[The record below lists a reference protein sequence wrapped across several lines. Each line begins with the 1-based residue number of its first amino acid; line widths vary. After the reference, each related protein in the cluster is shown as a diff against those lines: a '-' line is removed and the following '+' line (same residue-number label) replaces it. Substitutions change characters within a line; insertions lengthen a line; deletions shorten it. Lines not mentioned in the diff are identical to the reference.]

1 MAAVSAPIITARG
14 SLDHLGIVAGI
25 YDELGIGAIIDR
37 CVPKTRH
44 HHLTHGQAVKAM
56 TLNSLGF
63 VERRLYLFQEFFTT
77 ISVETLLG
85 DGVTLDHLTDD
96 CMGRTLDA
104 IAEYGPTQLF
114 NEIVVSTALQTEL
127 GTELIHVDTTNF
139 SVYGDYDPDF
149 NCSSI
154 SITKGF
160 PKDGRWDLNR
170 FVYGL
175 ATNQVGIPLFMQTFS
190 GNESDKQS
198 IIAMIETL
206 RKSLKFDRKVY
217 YIADS
222 ALYSAENLTR
232 LNRSFWITRV
242 PTTVGGIRELCAT
255 EEPFYPCEDPRYSY
269 QQVISD
275 YGGIPQHWVVYQSS
289 ELQKRMEKTFDASI
303 DKELIKARTSL
314 GRILRQEYVCEPDA
328 QRALDRWN
336 DEHPECHI
344 GSSGIVQVPKKKNGL
359 RGRPRNGEEM
369 EIGYRIEAEIE
380 PNREYYAGKRQKLG
394 RFVLATND
402 LDLDPDRLLANY
414 KNQAQ
419 VERGFRFLKDNSFR
433 VSEIF
438 LKKNTRIEALAMIMT
453 LSLFIY
459 SLMEFRVR
467 KALKERNETVPNP
480 ERRPTQKPTL
490 KRIFFLFRAVEV
502 QAYSWGSNSQ
512 KMILGLNDLL
522 NRILGLLGP
531 ECEKYYRLKN

>member
-1 MAAVSAPIITARG
+1 MVAIPVPTVTARG

-25 YDELGIGAIIDR
+25 YDELGIGAILDR
-37 CVPKTRH
+37 CIPKTRH

-63 VERRLYLFQEFFTT
+63 VERRLYLFQEFFET

-96 CMGRTLDA
+96 CLGRTLDA
-104 IAEYGPTQLF
+104 IADYGPTRLF

-154 SITKGF
+154 AITKGF

-190 GNESDKQS
+190 GNESDKLS

-206 RKSLKFDRKVY
+206 QRNLVFDRKVY

-242 PTTVGGIRELCAT
+242 PGTVGGVQELCDTDDLFEPCTDTRYTFRRIET
-255 EEPFYPCEDPRYSY
+255 E
-269 QQVISD
+269 
-275 YGGIPQHWVVYQSS
+275 YGGVRQQWVVYQSA
-289 ELQKRMEKTFDASI
+289 EMQARKEKTFPTVIEKD
-303 DKELIKARTSL
+303 LTRARSSL
-314 GRILRQEYVCEPDA
+314 GKVTRPEYACEEDA
-328 QRALDRWN
+328 RRAMERWST
-336 DEHPECHI
+336 EHPECSI
-344 GSSGIVQVPKKKNGL
+344 ASSEIQAIARKTTGT
-359 RGRPRNGEEM
+359 RGRPRNGEVM
-369 EIGYRIEAEIE
+369 VTGYRIDATIE
-380 PNREYYAGKRQKLG
+380 PNDVWYARKQLKLG

-402 LDLDPDRLLANY
+402 LDLDPNRLLANY

-438 LKKNTRIEALAMIMT
+438 LKKPARIEALAMIMT

-459 SLMEFRVR
+459 SLTEFRVR

-502 QAYSWGSNSQ
+502 QVYAWGDES
-512 KMILGLNDLL
+512 KRMILGMNELL
-522 NRILGLLGP
+522 NRILGILGP

>member
-1 MAAVSAPIITARG
+1 MSAIPVPTITDRG

-25 YDELGIGAIIDR
+25 YDELGIGTIIDR
-37 CVPKTRH
+37 CVPKTRS

-77 ISVETLLG
+77 VSVESLLG

-96 CMGRTLDA
+96 ALGRTLDA
-104 IAEYGPTQLF
+104 IAEYGPTRLF
-114 NEIVVSTALQTEL
+114 NEIVVSTALQTDL
-127 GTELIHVDTTNF
+127 GTKLVHVDTTNF
-139 SVYGDYDPDF
+139 SVYGDYEEDS
-149 NCSSI
+149 NTSSI
-154 SITKGF
+154 AITKGF

-190 GNESDKQS
+190 GNESDKTS
-198 IIAMIETL
+198 IVAMIETL
-206 RKSLKFDRKVY
+206 QKSLKFDRKVY
-217 YIADS
+217 FIADS
-222 ALYSAENLTR
+222 ALYSEENITR

-242 PTTVGGIRELCAT
+242 PNTLGGIRKLCAT
-255 EEPFYPCEDPRYSY
+255 EEPFHPCEDLRYTCLQS
-269 QQVISD
+269 VSN
-275 YGGIPQHWVVYQSS
+275 YGGIPQQWVVYQSN
-289 ELQKRMEKTFDASI
+289 ELQKRMEKTFDATI
-303 DKELIKARTSL
+303 EKELTRARASL
-314 GRILRQEYVCEPDA
+314 GRIMRQECACEPDA
-328 QRALDRWN
+328 QRVLDRWS
-336 DEHPECHI
+336 DEHPECC
-344 GSSGIVQVPKKKNGL
+344 IVASKILHASRKKNGL
-359 RGRPRNGEEM
+359 RGRPRNEEEM
-369 EIGYRIEAEIE
+369 KSGYRIEAEIE
-380 PNREYYAGKRQKLG
+380 PNAEFYAAKRQKLG

-402 LDLDPDRLLANY
+402 LEIGPDRLLANY

-438 LKKNTRIEALAMIMT
+438 LKKATRIEALAMIMT

-459 SLMEFRVR
+459 SLTEFRVR
-467 KALKERNETVPNP
+467 KALKEQNETVPNP

-490 KRIFFLFRAVEV
+490 KRIFFLFRGVEV
-502 QAYSWGSNSQ
+502 LVNSWGKNRQ
-512 KMILGLNDLL
+512 KMILGLNDVL

-531 ECEKYYRLKN
+531 ECEKYYRLKI

>member
-1 MAAVSAPIITARG
+1 MVAIPVPTVIARG

-25 YDELGIGAIIDR
+25 YDELGIGAILDR
-37 CVPKTRH
+37 CIPKTRH

-63 VERRLYLFQEFFTT
+63 VERRLYLFQEFFET

-96 CMGRTLDA
+96 CLGRTLDA
-104 IAEYGPTQLF
+104 IAAYGPTRLF

-127 GTELIHVDTTNF
+127 GTELVHVDTTNF

-149 NCSSI
+149 TCSSI
-154 SITKGF
+154 AITKGF

-206 RKSLKFDRKVY
+206 QRNLVFDRKVY

-242 PTTVGGIRELCAT
+242 PGTVGGVQELCDID
-255 EEPFYPCEDPRYSY
+255 EPFEPCTDARYTFRR
-269 QQVISD
+269 IETE
-275 YGGIPQHWVVYQSS
+275 YGGVRQQWVVYQSA
-289 ELQKRMEKTFDASI
+289 EMQARKEKTFPTVIEKD
-303 DKELIKARTSL
+303 LTRARTSL
-314 GRILRQEYVCEPDA
+314 GKVTRPEYACEEDA
-328 QRALDRWN
+328 HRALERW
-336 DEHPECHI
+336 DHDHPECTI
-344 GSSGIVQVPKKKNGL
+344 ASAEIRAIARKTTGT
-359 RGRPRNGEEM
+359 RGRPRNGEAM
-369 EIGYRIEAEIE
+369 EAGYRIEATIE
-380 PNREYYAGKRQKLG
+380 PNDAWYARKRLKLG

-402 LDLDPDRLLANY
+402 IDLAPDRLLAQY

-438 LKKNTRIEALAMIMT
+438 LKKPARIEALAMIMT
-453 LSLFIY
+453 ISLFIY
-459 SLMEFRVR
+459 SLTEFRVR

-502 QAYSWGSNSQ
+502 QEYSLGDDSQ
-512 KMILGLNDLL
+512 RMILGMNDLL
-522 NRILGLLGP
+522 NRILGILGP

>member
-1 MAAVSAPIITARG
+1 MVAIPAPTVTARG

-25 YDELGIGAIIDR
+25 FDELGIGAILDR
-37 CVPKTRH
+37 CIPKTRH

-63 VERRLYLFQEFFTT
+63 VERRLYLFQDFFET

-85 DGVTLDHLTDD
+85 EGVTLAHLTDD
-96 CMGRTLDA
+96 CLGRTLDA
-104 IAEYGPTQLF
+104 IAAYGPTRLF

-127 GTELIHVDTTNF
+127 GTELVHVDTTNF
-139 SVYGDYDPDF
+139 SVYGEYDPDF

-154 SITKGF
+154 AITKGF

-206 RKSLKFDRKVY
+206 QQNLVFDRKVY
-217 YIADS
+217 NIADS

-242 PTTVGGIRELCAT
+242 PATVGGVQELCDID
-255 EEPFYPCEDPRYSY
+255 EPCEPCTDPRYTY
-269 QQVISD
+269 RRIETE
-275 YGGIPQHWVVYQSS
+275 YGGVRQEWVVYQSA
-289 ELQKRMEKTFDASI
+289 EMQARQEKTFPTVI
-303 DKELIKARTSL
+303 EKELTRARTAL
-314 GRILRQEYVCEPDA
+314 GKVMRPEYACEEDA
-328 QRALDRWN
+328 RRALERW
-336 DEHPECHI
+336 DHDHPECSI
-344 GSSGIVQVPKKKNGL
+344 ASSDIRAIARKTTGT
-359 RGRPRNGEEM
+359 RGRPRNGEAM
-369 EIGYRIEAEIE
+369 ETGYRIDATIE
-380 PNREYYAGKRQKLG
+380 PNDAWYARKRLKLG

-402 LDLDPDRLLANY
+402 LDLAPDRLLANY

-433 VSEIF
+433 VSEVF
-438 LKKNTRIEALAMIMT
+438 LKKPARIEALAMIMT

-459 SLMEFRVR
+459 SLTEFRVR

-480 ERRPTQKPTL
+480 ERRPHKSRPS
-490 KRIFFLFRAVEV
+490 R
-502 QAYSWGSNSQ
+502 GSSFSS
-512 KMILGLNDLL
+512 GAC
-522 NRILGLLGP
+522 R
-531 ECEKYYRLKN
+531 